1 MASGAVRCCRCLRC
15 CCAGWRRPW
24 RGRAAHDCRRGRRR
38 PVLREGGGQRRR
50 RSRRLRAQLRQAR
63 RDAGSPGRRW
73 RLRHHRRLHGRA
85 NKRLIE
91 FVARTVEVT
100 GEVTERA
107 GRRTI
112 RVREIK
118 LASPQPEARSLT
130 VRTSYPVPPGVQ
142 IEPVTVVW
150 IVLAFA
156 VGAAVTWV
164 LVRQQAAARIAALEV
179 RLQASDE
186 RHTIL
191 SHAEQT
197 LRDAFRSMASEA
209 LQANSQSLTALAQA
223 SLEKTNEQVK
233 GDLDRRHAAIADLVR
248 PLADTLQ
255 AVDLKLGV
263 VEKDRI
269 AANASLA
276 EQLKQVGSGLT
287 SLQGETG
294 KLVKALRQPHVRG
307 HWGEVQ
313 LRQVVELA
321 GMIEHTDF
329 LEQVTLTT
337 EDGRF
342 RPDLVVR
349 LPGGKRVIVDAKA
362 PLAAYFDAVEAQDDV
377 ERAAEAG
384 RPRPSGARPS
394 GAPGQQ
400 GLLEPVRRH
409 AGVRRDVPARRGAV
423 LGRVVARPA
432 AHRARHRQPRR
443 PGQPDDADRAAQGRV
458 VRLAAGTSSG
468 QRAGDLGP
476 GARALPAPAGAGHA
490 LRRREARAGPRG
502 RRVQPLGGLA
512 GNARAGHRPALPRS
526 RRIVRRRHPRDRDD
540 REDDARR
547 FRPRRYGACSKKNS

>member
-1 MASGAVRCCRCLRC
+1 M
-15 CCAGWRRPW
+15 
-24 RGRAAHDCRRGRRR
+24 
-38 PVLREGGGQRRR
+38 
-50 RSRRLRAQLRQAR
+50 
-63 RDAGSPGRRW
+63 
-73 RLRHHRRLHGRA
+73 
-85 NKRLIE
+85 
-91 FVARTVEVT
+91 
-100 GEVTERA
+100 
-107 GRRTI
+107 
-112 RVREIK
+112 
-118 LASPQPEARSLT
+118 
-130 VRTSYPVPPGVQ
+130 
-142 IEPVTVVW
+142 TVVW
-150 IVLAFA
+150 FVLAFA
-156 VGAAVTWV
+156 AGAAVTWV
-164 LVRQQAAARIAALEV
+164 LVRQQAAARLAALEV
-179 RLQASDE
+179 KLQASDE

-191 SHAEQT
+191 SNAEQT

-255 AVDLKLGV
+255 AVDQKLGV

-377 ERAAEAG
+377 ERAARLGDHARQVRDHLVRLGSKAYWSQFDDTPEFVVMFLPGEALFSAALSHD
-384 RPRPSGARPS
+384 P
-394 GAPGQQ
+394 
-400 GLLEPVRRH
+400 LLIEHGIANRVVLASPTTLI
-409 AGVRRDVPARRGAV
+409 ALLKAV
-423 LGRVVARPA
+423 SYGWRQERLQANAQEISDLGRELYQRLLILAT
-432 AHRARHRQPRR
+432 HY
-443 PGQPDDADRAAQGRV
+443 DDVKRGLDRAVDAYNRSVASLETRV
-458 VRLAAGTSSG
+458 LVT
-468 QRAGDLGP
+468 
-476 GARALPAPAGAGHA
+476 
-490 LRRREARAGPRG
+490 
-502 RRVQPLGGLA
+502 
-512 GNARAGHRPALPRS
+512 
-526 RRIVRRRHPRDRDD
+526 
-540 REDDARR
+540 ARR
-547 FRPRRYGACSKKNS
+547 FRDLGASSGDDIPELETIEKTTRVVQAPEIRGLFEE

>member
-1 MASGAVRCCRCLRC
+1 M
-15 CCAGWRRPW
+15 
-24 RGRAAHDCRRGRRR
+24 
-38 PVLREGGGQRRR
+38 
-50 RSRRLRAQLRQAR
+50 
-63 RDAGSPGRRW
+63 
-73 RLRHHRRLHGRA
+73 
-85 NKRLIE
+85 
-91 FVARTVEVT
+91 
-100 GEVTERA
+100 
-107 GRRTI
+107 
-112 RVREIK
+112 
-118 LASPQPEARSLT
+118 
-130 VRTSYPVPPGVQ
+130 
-142 IEPVTVVW
+142 TVVW
-150 IVLAFA
+150 IVVAFA
-156 VGAAVTWV
+156 AGAALTWV

-179 RLQASDE
+179 KLQASDQ

-248 PLADTLQ
+248 PLADTLL
-255 AVDLKLGV
+255 AVDQKLGV

-329 LEQVTLTT
+329 LEQVTLTN

-362 PLAAYFDAVEAQDDV
+362 PLAAYFDAVEAGDDL
-377 ERAAEAG
+377 ERAARLGDHARQVRDHLVRLGSKAYWSQFDDTPEFVVMFLPGEALFSAALSHDPLLIEHG
-384 RPRPSGARPS
+384 IANRVVLASPTTLIALLKAVSYGWRQERLQAN
-394 GAPGQQ
+394 AQQ
-400 GLLEPVRRH
+400 IS
-409 AGVRRDVPARRGAV
+409 D
-423 LGRVVARPA
+423 LGRELYQRLLVLAT
-432 AHRARHRQPRR
+432 HY
-443 PGQPDDADRAAQGRV
+443 DDVKRGLDRAVDAYNRSVASLETRV
-458 VRLAAGTSSG
+458 LVT
-468 QRAGDLGP
+468 
-476 GARALPAPAGAGHA
+476 
-490 LRRREARAGPRG
+490 
-502 RRVQPLGGLA
+502 
-512 GNARAGHRPALPRS
+512 
-526 RRIVRRRHPRDRDD
+526 
-540 REDDARR
+540 ARR
-547 FRPRRYGACSKKNS
+547 FRDLGASSGDDIPELETIEKTTREVQAPEIRGLFEE